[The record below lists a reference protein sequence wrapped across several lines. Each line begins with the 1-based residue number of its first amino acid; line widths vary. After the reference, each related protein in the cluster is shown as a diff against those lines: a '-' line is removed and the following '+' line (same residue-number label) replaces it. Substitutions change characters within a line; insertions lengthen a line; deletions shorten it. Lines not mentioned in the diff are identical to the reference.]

1 MKRTKHIVNIL
12 TAAVTL
18 LLTASCNVSYP
29 DLDLPQGEP
38 PTNDED
44 VNIDKTSILLY
55 TSNPAYF
62 SVVSDTRGSVG
73 TRGTGAFEPMETVA
87 YNRDKYLNAKF
98 HIFAFRAYND
108 ADPNGGQGVLTEAPS
123 MSRYCYAKRYAY
135 DEHKVLSKDNKDE
148 NNTSCLL
155 DGPDYEMGMPF
166 KFEPDQFIGTMNV
179 LTKDY
184 PEDIYYS
191 SRYQDVGYN
200 FFGYFVDDLD
210 LSNYTREKDKITY
223 DIEIDGYQDVLVGAA
238 KTPLTEAD
246 FAEGGIYEK
255 AARLTEEEKQK
266 ILNTPGNYSTF
277 AAHRNVHP
285 VVNMKHQLTM
295 LKFFAYPGASSAK
308 DVVIKDIS
316 VMTLTKGTLTVASRN
331 IDDCKLVFKPEN
343 EVDVLQ
349 KAVKLGEYQKETD
362 ESGETHNVYGK
373 IKPGLR
379 DEGYQVKWKD
389 EWVDNESQV
398 VPGVTHVPTTKEKM
412 DEASVELGAG
422 LLVAPQESY
431 VVTLTYLFPDGPL
444 DANNNYTMKE
454 HKTVYRITP
463 AKKEGEQASF
473 EKGLLYNVKIGV
485 YGLEKIQISGSVD
498 GWGKGEDIDIDQDK
512 NPNDPNINGY

>member
-108 ADPNGGQGVLTEAPS
+108 ADPNGGQGVLTEEPS
-123 MSRYCYAKRYAY
+123 MSRYRYAQDASEGNM
-135 DEHKVLSKDNKDE
+135 DEY
-148 NNTSCLL
+148 NTSCLL
-155 DGPDYEMGMPF
+155 DGPEYKLGMPF

-389 EWVDNESQV
+389 EWADNESQV

-431 VVTLTYLFPDGPL
+431 VVTLTYLFPDGPRG
-444 DANNNYTMKE
+444 AMKE

-512 NPNDPNINGY
+512 DPNNPDINGY

>member
-108 ADPNGGQGVLTEAPS
+108 ADPNGGQGVLTEEPS
-123 MSRYCYAKRYAY
+123 MSRYRYAQDASGGNM
-135 DEHKVLSKDNKDE
+135 DEY
-148 NNTSCLL
+148 NTSCLL
-155 DGPDYEMGMPF
+155 DGPEYKLGMPF

-184 PEDIYYS
+184 PDDIYYS

-255 AARLTEEEKQK
+255 AARLTEDEKQK

-389 EWVDNESQV
+389 EWADNESQV

-431 VVTLTYLFPDGPL
+431 VVTLTYLFPDGPRGQ
-444 DANNNYTMKE
+444 MKE

-512 NPNDPNINGY
+512 DPNNPDINGY

>member
-87 YNRDKYLNAKF
+87 YNREKYLNAKF

>member
-29 DLDLPQGEP
+29 DLDLPQEKP

-62 SVVSDTRGSVG
+62 SVVSYTRGSVG

-87 YNRDKYLNAKF
+87 YNREKYLNSKF
-98 HIFAFRAYND
+98 NIFAFRAYND

-123 MSRYCYAKRYAY
+123 MSRYCYAENA
-135 DEHKVLSKDNKDE
+135 SGDNKDE

-155 DGPDYEMGMPF
+155 DGPDYKLGMPF

-184 PEDIYYS
+184 PKDIYYS

-210 LSNYTREKDKITY
+210 LSNYKREQNKISY

-255 AARLTEEEKQK
+255 AARLTEDEKQK
-266 ILNTPGNYSTF
+266 ILNIPGNYSTF

-343 EVDVLQ
+343 GVDVLQ
-349 KAVKLGEYQKETD
+349 KAVKLGEFQKETD
-362 ESGETHNVYGK
+362 ENGKTHNVYGK
-373 IKPGLR
+373 IIPKLR
-379 DEGYQVKWKD
+379 DEGYQVEWKD
-389 EWVDNESQV
+389 EWADNESQV

-431 VVTLTYLFPDGPL
+431 VVTLTYLFPDQYGELQP
-444 DANNNYTMKE
+444 
-454 HKTVYRITP
+454 HKTEYKITP

-498 GWGKGEDIDIDQDK
+498 GWGDGGDIDIDQDK
-512 NPNDPNINGY
+512 DPNDPNINGY

>member
-29 DLDLPQGEP
+29 DLDLPQEKP

-108 ADPNGGQGVLTEAPS
+108 ADPNGGQGVLTEEPS
-123 MSRYCYAKRYAY
+123 MSRYRYAQDASEGNM
-135 DEHKVLSKDNKDE
+135 DEY
-148 NNTSCLL
+148 NTSCLL
-155 DGPDYEMGMPF
+155 DGPEYKLGMPF

-343 EVDVLQ
+343 GVDVLQ

-362 ESGETHNVYGK
+362 ELGKPHNVYGK
-373 IKPGLR
+373 IIPGLR
-379 DEGYQVKWKD
+379 KEGYQVEWKD

-431 VVTLTYLFPDGPL
+431 VVTLTYLFPDGP
-444 DANNNYTMKE
+444 YGEMKE
-454 HKTVYRITP
+454 HKTEYKITP

-473 EKGLLYNVKIGV
+473 EKGLSYNVKIGV
-485 YGLEKIQISGSVD
+485 YGLEKIQISGNVD
-498 GWGKGEDIDIDQDK
+498 GWKDAGNIDIDQDK
-512 NPNDPNINGY
+512 NPNDPDINGY

>member
-29 DLDLPQGEP
+29 DLDLQPGEP

-44 VNIDKTSILLY
+44 VNIEKTPILLY

-87 YNRDKYLNAKF
+87 YNREKYLNAKF
-98 HIFAFRAYND
+98 NIFAFRAYND
-108 ADPNGGQGVLTEAPS
+108 ADPNGGQGVLTEEPS
-123 MSRYCYAKRYAY
+123 MSRYRYAE
-135 DEHKVLSKDNKDE
+135 DASGGNKDE
-148 NNTSCLL
+148 YNTSCLL
-155 DGPDYEMGMPF
+155 DGPEYKSGMPF

-255 AARLTEEEKQK
+255 AASLTEDERQK
-266 ILNTPGNYSTF
+266 ILNIPGNYSTF

-343 EVDVLQ
+343 GVDVLQ
-349 KAVKLGEYQKETD
+349 KAVKLGEFQKETG
-362 ESGETHNVYGK
+362 ENGETHNVYGN

-379 DEGYQVKWKD
+379 DEGYQVMWKD

-431 VVTLTYLFPDGPL
+431 VVTLTYLFPGPNG
-444 DANNNYTMKE
+444 DKHE
-454 HKTVYRITP
+454 TVYKITP

-485 YGLEKIQISGSVD
+485 YGLENIQISGSVD

-512 NPNDPNINGY
+512 DPNDPNINGY

>member
-29 DLDLPQGEP
+29 DLDLPQEKP

-108 ADPNGGQGVLTEAPS
+108 ADPNGGQGVLTEEPS
-123 MSRYCYAKRYAY
+123 MSRYRYAKDAS
-135 DEHKVLSKDNKDE
+135 EDNKDE

-155 DGPDYEMGMPF
+155 DGPEYKLGMPF

-210 LSNYTREKDKITY
+210 LSNYKREQNKISY

-255 AARLTEEEKQK
+255 AASLTEDEKQK
-266 ILNTPGNYSTF
+266 LLSIPGTYSTF

-285 VVNMKHQLTM
+285 IVNMKHQLTM

-343 EVDVLQ
+343 GVDVLQ

-362 ESGETHNVYGK
+362 ENGETHNVYGN

-389 EWVDNESQV
+389 EWADNESQV

-431 VVTLTYLFPDGPL
+431 VVTLTYLFPDGP
-444 DANNNYTMKE
+444 YGEMKE
-454 HKTVYRITP
+454 HKTEYKITP
-463 AKKEGEQASF
+463 AKKDGEQASF

-512 NPNDPNINGY
+512 DPNDPNINGY

>member
-29 DLDLPQGEP
+29 DLDLPQEKP

-108 ADPNGGQGVLTEAPS
+108 ADPNGGQGVLTEEPS
-123 MSRYCYAKRYAY
+123 MSRYRYAE
-135 DEHKVLSKDNKDE
+135 DASEGNKDE
-148 NNTSCLL
+148 YNTSCLL
-155 DGPDYEMGMPF
+155 DGPEYKLGMPF

-266 ILNTPGNYSTF
+266 ILNIPGNYSTF

-343 EVDVLQ
+343 GVDVLQ
-349 KAVKLGEYQKETD
+349 KAVKLGEFQKETD
-362 ESGETHNVYGK
+362 ENGETHNVYGN

-389 EWVDNESQV
+389 EWADNESQV

-431 VVTLTYLFPDGPL
+431 VVTLTYLFPGPDG
-444 DANNNYTMKE
+444 DKHE
-454 HKTVYRITP
+454 TVYKITP
-463 AKKEGEQASF
+463 AKKDGEQASF

-485 YGLEKIQISGSVD
+485 YGLENIQISGSVD

-512 NPNDPNINGY
+512 DPNDPNINGY

>member
-44 VNIDKTSILLY
+44 VNIEKTPILLY

-87 YNRDKYLNAKF
+87 YNREKYLNAKF
-98 HIFAFRAYND
+98 NIFAFRAYND
-108 ADPNGGQGVLTEAPS
+108 ADPSGGQGVLTEAPS
-123 MSRYCYAKRYAY
+123 MSRYRYAKDA
-135 DEHKVLSKDNKDE
+135 SGDNWDE

-155 DGPDYEMGMPF
+155 DGPEYKSGMPF

-210 LSNYTREKDKITY
+210 LSNYKREQNKISY

-255 AARLTEEEKQK
+255 AASLTKDEKQK
-266 ILNTPGNYSTF
+266 ILNIPGNYSTF

-343 EVDVLQ
+343 GVDVLQ
-349 KAVKLGEYQKETD
+349 KAVKLGEFQKETD
-362 ESGETHNVYGK
+362 ESGETHNVYGN

-379 DEGYQVKWKD
+379 DEGYQVMWKD
-389 EWVDNESQV
+389 EWADNESQV

-431 VVTLTYLFPDGPL
+431 VVTLTYLFPDGPNG
-444 DANNNYTMKE
+444 DMKE
-454 HKTVYRITP
+454 HKTEYKITP

-512 NPNDPNINGY
+512 DPNDPNINGY

>member
-108 ADPNGGQGVLTEAPS
+108 AAPNGGQGVLTEEPS
-123 MSRYCYAKRYAY
+123 MSRFCYAEDAS
-135 DEHKVLSKDNKDE
+135 EGNKDE
-148 NNTSCLL
+148 YNTSCLL
-155 DGPDYEMGMPF
+155 DGPEYKLGMPF

-200 FFGYFVDDLD
+200 FFGYFTDDLD
-210 LSNYTREKDKITY
+210 LSNYTREKDKISY

-295 LKFFAYPGASSAK
+295 LKFFAYPGSSSAK

-389 EWVDNESQV
+389 EWADNEDQV
-398 VPGVTHVPTTKEKM
+398 KQDPSKHVPTTKEKM

-431 VVTLTYLFPDGPL
+431 VVTLTYLFPDAHGE
-444 DANNNYTMKE
+444 MKE
-454 HKTVYRITP
+454 HKTEYKITP
-463 AKKEGEQASF
+463 AKKEGEQTIF

-512 NPNDPNINGY
+512 DPNNPDINGY

>member
-29 DLDLPQGEP
+29 DLDLPQEKP

-108 ADPNGGQGVLTEAPS
+108 ADPNGGQGVLTEEPS
-123 MSRYCYAKRYAY
+123 MSRYRYAQDASEGNM
-135 DEHKVLSKDNKDE
+135 DEY
-148 NNTSCLL
+148 NTSCLL
-155 DGPDYEMGMPF
+155 DGPEYKLGMPF

-200 FFGYFVDDLD
+200 FFGYFTDDLD

-398 VPGVTHVPTTKEKM
+398 VPGVTHVPTAKEKM

-431 VVTLTYLFPDGPL
+431 IVTLTYLFPDGPNG
-444 DANNNYTMKE
+444 DMKE
-454 HKTVYRITP
+454 HKTEYKITP

>member
-29 DLDLPQGEP
+29 DLDLPHEEP

-87 YNRDKYLNAKF
+87 YNRDKYLNSKF

-108 ADPNGGQGVLTEAPS
+108 ADPNGGQGVLTEEPS
-123 MSRYCYAKRYAY
+123 MSRYRYAQDASGGNM
-135 DEHKVLSKDNKDE
+135 DEY
-148 NNTSCLL
+148 NTSCLL
-155 DGPDYEMGMPF
+155 DGPEYKLGMPF

-191 SRYQDVGYN
+191 YRYQDVGYN

-210 LSNYTREKDKITY
+210 LTNYTREKDKISY

-266 ILNTPGNYSTF
+266 ILNIPGNYSTF

-373 IKPGLR
+373 IIPKLR
-379 DEGYQVKWKD
+379 DEGYQVEWKD
-389 EWVDNESQV
+389 EWADNESQV
-398 VPGVTHVPTTKEKM
+398 VPGVTHVPTTKLKM

-431 VVTLTYLFPDGPL
+431 VVTLTYLFPDGP
-444 DANNNYTMKE
+444 YGEMKE
-454 HKTVYRITP
+454 HKTVYKITP

-512 NPNDPNINGY
+512 NPNDPDINGY

>member
-44 VNIDKTSILLY
+44 VNIEKTPILLY

-87 YNRDKYLNAKF
+87 YNREKYLNAKF

-108 ADPNGGQGVLTEAPS
+108 ADPSGGQGVLTEAPS
-123 MSRYCYAKRYAY
+123 MSRYCYAKDASGDNW
-135 DEHKVLSKDNKDE
+135 DEH
-148 NNTSCLL
+148 NTSCLL
-155 DGPDYEMGMPF
+155 DGPEYKSGMPF

-210 LSNYTREKDKITY
+210 LSNYKREQNKISY

-255 AARLTEEEKQK
+255 AASLTEDERQK
-266 ILNTPGNYSTF
+266 ILNIPGNYSTF

-343 EVDVLQ
+343 GVDVLQ
-349 KAVKLGEYQKETD
+349 KAVKLGEFQKETD
-362 ESGETHNVYGK
+362 ENGETHNVYGY

-379 DEGYQVKWKD
+379 DEGYQVEWKD
-389 EWVDNESQV
+389 EWADNESQV

-431 VVTLTYLFPDGPL
+431 VVTLTYLFPDGP
-444 DANNNYTMKE
+444 YGEMKE
-454 HKTVYRITP
+454 HKTEYRITP
-463 AKKEGEQASF
+463 AKKEGEEASF

-512 NPNDPNINGY
+512 DPNDPNINGY

>member
-29 DLDLPQGEP
+29 DLDLPHEEP

-87 YNRDKYLNAKF
+87 YNRDKYLNSKF

-108 ADPNGGQGVLTEAPS
+108 ADPNGGQGVLTEEPS
-123 MSRYCYAKRYAY
+123 MSRYRYAQDASGGNM
-135 DEHKVLSKDNKDE
+135 DEY
-148 NNTSCLL
+148 NTSCLL
-155 DGPDYEMGMPF
+155 DGPEYKLGMPF

-191 SRYQDVGYN
+191 YRYQDVGYN

-210 LSNYTREKDKITY
+210 LTNYTREKDKISY

-266 ILNTPGNYSTF
+266 ILNIPGNYSTF

-373 IKPGLR
+373 IIPKLR
-379 DEGYQVKWKD
+379 DEGYQVEWKD
-389 EWVDNESQV
+389 EWADNESQV

-431 VVTLTYLFPDGPL
+431 VVTLTYLFPDGP
-444 DANNNYTMKE
+444 YGEMKE
-454 HKTVYRITP
+454 HKTVYKITP

-512 NPNDPNINGY
+512 NPNDPDINGY

>member
-108 ADPNGGQGVLTEAPS
+108 ADPNGGQGVLTEEPS
-123 MSRYCYAKRYAY
+123 MSRYRYAQDASGGNM
-135 DEHKVLSKDNKDE
+135 DEY
-148 NNTSCLL
+148 NTSCLL
-155 DGPDYEMGMPF
+155 DGPEYKLGMPF

-431 VVTLTYLFPDGPL
+431 VVTLTYLFPTDL
-444 DANNNYTMKE
+444 LM
-454 HKTVYRITP
+454 RI
-463 AKKEGEQASF
+463 
-473 EKGLLYNVKIGV
+473 I
-485 YGLEKIQISGSVD
+485 IIR
-498 GWGKGEDIDIDQDK
+498 
-512 NPNDPNINGY
+512 

>member
-123 MSRYCYAKRYAY
+123 MSRYCYAENA
-135 DEHKVLSKDNKDE
+135 SGDNKDE
-148 NNTSCLL
+148 HNTSCLL
-155 DGPDYEMGMPF
+155 DGPDYKLGMPF

-184 PEDIYYS
+184 PKDIYYS

-210 LSNYTREKDKITY
+210 LSNYKREQNKISY

-255 AARLTEEEKQK
+255 AASLTEDEKQK
-266 ILNTPGNYSTF
+266 ILNIPGNYSTF

-285 VVNMKHQLTM
+285 VVNMKHQLT
-295 LKFFAYPGASSAK
+295 
-308 DVVIKDIS
+308 
-316 VMTLTKGTLTVASRN
+316 
-331 IDDCKLVFKPEN
+331 KPLE
-343 EVDVLQ
+343 Q
-349 KAVKLGEYQKETD
+349 KAT
-362 ESGETHNVYGK
+362 
-373 IKPGLR
+373 I
-379 DEGYQVKWKD
+379 
-389 EWVDNESQV
+389 
-398 VPGVTHVPTTKEKM
+398 KM
-412 DEASVELGAG
+412 DGVKAFEPGK
-422 LLVAPQESY
+422 SY
-431 VVTLTYLFPDGPL
+431 KVT
-444 DANNNYTMKE
+444 
-454 HKTVYRITP
+454 IT
-463 AKKEGEQASF
+463 
-473 EKGLLYNVKIGV
+473 V
-485 YGLEKIQISGSVD
+485 YGLQEIEVTATLVPWADGGS
-498 GWGKGEDIDIDQDK
+498 IDIDDDR
-512 NPNDPNINGY
+512 NPNEGEYTEPTPATPEPIEP

>member
-29 DLDLPQGEP
+29 DLDLPHEEP

-44 VNIDKTSILLY
+44 VNIDKISILLY

-62 SVVSDTRGSVG
+62 SVVSDKRGSVG

-87 YNRDKYLNAKF
+87 YNRDKYLNSKF

-108 ADPNGGQGVLTEAPS
+108 ADPNGGQGVLTEEPS
-123 MSRYCYAKRYAY
+123 MSRYRYAQDASGGNM
-135 DEHKVLSKDNKDE
+135 DEY
-148 NNTSCLL
+148 NTSCLL
-155 DGPDYEMGMPF
+155 DGPEYKLGMPF

-191 SRYQDVGYN
+191 YRYQDVGYN

-210 LSNYTREKDKITY
+210 LTNYTREKDKISY

-266 ILNTPGNYSTF
+266 ILNIPGNYSTF

-373 IKPGLR
+373 IIPKLR
-379 DEGYQVKWKD
+379 DEGYQVEWKD
-389 EWVDNESQV
+389 EWADNESQV

-431 VVTLTYLFPDGPL
+431 VVTLTYLFPDGP
-444 DANNNYTMKE
+444 YGEMKE
-454 HKTVYRITP
+454 HKTVYKITP

-512 NPNDPNINGY
+512 NPNDPDINGY

>member
-1 MKRTKHIVNIL
+1 MW
-12 TAAVTL
+12 
-18 LLTASCNVSYP
+18 
-29 DLDLPQGEP
+29 
-38 PTNDED
+38 
-44 VNIDKTSILLY
+44 
-55 TSNPAYF
+55 
-62 SVVSDTRGSVG
+62 
-73 TRGTGAFEPMETVA
+73 
-87 YNRDKYLNAKF
+87 
-98 HIFAFRAYND
+98 
-108 ADPNGGQGVLTEAPS
+108 
-123 MSRYCYAKRYAY
+123 
-135 DEHKVLSKDNKDE
+135 
-148 NNTSCLL
+148 
-155 DGPDYEMGMPF
+155 
-166 KFEPDQFIGTMNV
+166 

-343 EVDVLQ
+343 GVDVLQ
-349 KAVKLGEYQKETD
+349 KAVKLGEFQKETG
-362 ESGETHNVYGK
+362 ENGETHNVYGK
-373 IKPGLR
+373 IIPKLR

-389 EWVDNESQV
+389 EWADNESQV

-431 VVTLTYLFPDGPL
+431 VVTLTYEFPDGP
-444 DANNNYTMKE
+444 NGEMKE
-454 HKTVYRITP
+454 HKTEYKITP

-473 EKGLLYNVKIGV
+473 EKGLLYNIKIGV
-485 YGLEKIQISGSVD
+485 FGLEKIQISGNVK
-498 GWGKGEDIDIDQDK
+498 GWGDGGDIEIDQDK

>member
-123 MSRYCYAKRYAY
+123 MSRYCYATGYAY
-135 DEHKVLSKDNKDE
+135 DKHKVLSEDNKDK

-155 DGPDYEMGMPF
+155 DGPDYEKGMPF

-184 PEDIYYS
+184 PQDIYYS

-210 LSNYTREKDKITY
+210 LSNYKREQNKISY

-255 AARLTEEEKQK
+255 AASLTEDEKQK
-266 ILNTPGNYSTF
+266 LLSIPGTYSTF

-343 EVDVLQ
+343 GVDVLQ

-362 ESGETHNVYGK
+362 ENGETHNVYGN

-389 EWVDNESQV
+389 EWADNESQV

-431 VVTLTYLFPDGPL
+431 VVTLTYLFPDGPNG
-444 DANNNYTMKE
+444 APKE
-454 HKTVYRITP
+454 HKTEYRITP

-473 EKGLLYNVKIGV
+473 EKGLLYNIKIGV
-485 YGLEKIQISGSVD
+485 FGLEKIQISGNVK
-498 GWGKGEDIDIDQDK
+498 GWGDGGDIEIDQDK

>member
-38 PTNDED
+38 PTNDGD

-108 ADPNGGQGVLTEAPS
+108 VDPNGGQGVLTEEPS
-123 MSRYCYAKRYAY
+123 MSRYRYAQDASGGNM
-135 DEHKVLSKDNKDE
+135 DEY
-148 NNTSCLL
+148 NTSCLL
-155 DGPDYEMGMPF
+155 DGPEYKLGMPF
-166 KFEPDQFIGTMNV
+166 KFEPDQFIDTMNV

-431 VVTLTYLFPDGPL
+431 VVTLTYLFPYGPL

>member
-87 YNRDKYLNAKF
+87 YNREKYLNAKF

-108 ADPNGGQGVLTEAPS
+108 ADPSGGQGVLTEAPS
-123 MSRYCYAKRYAY
+123 MSRYCYAKDASGDNW
-135 DEHKVLSKDNKDE
+135 DEH
-148 NNTSCLL
+148 NTSCLL
-155 DGPDYEMGMPF
+155 DGPEYKSGMPF

-200 FFGYFVDDLD
+200 FFGYYVDDLD
-210 LSNYTREKDKITY
+210 LSNYKREQNKISY

-255 AARLTEEEKQK
+255 AASLTEDERQK
-266 ILNTPGNYSTF
+266 ILNIPGNYSTF

-343 EVDVLQ
+343 GVDVLQ
-349 KAVKLGEYQKETD
+349 KAVKLGEFQKETD
-362 ESGETHNVYGK
+362 ESGETHNVYGN

-379 DEGYQVKWKD
+379 DEGYQVEWKD
-389 EWVDNESQV
+389 EWADNESQV
-398 VPGVTHVPTTKEKM
+398 VAGVTHVPTTKEKM

-431 VVTLTYLFPDGPL
+431 VVTLTYLFPDGP
-444 DANNNYTMKE
+444 YGEMKE
-454 HKTVYRITP
+454 HKTEYKITP

-512 NPNDPNINGY
+512 DPNDPDINGY

>member
-1 MKRTKHIVNIL
+1 M

-108 ADPNGGQGVLTEAPS
+108 ADPNGGQGVLTEEPS
-123 MSRYCYAKRYAY
+123 MSRYRYAQDASEGNM
-135 DEHKVLSKDNKDE
+135 DEY
-148 NNTSCLL
+148 NTSCLL
-155 DGPDYEMGMPF
+155 DGPEYKLGMPF

-200 FFGYFVDDLD
+200 FFGYFTDDLD

-316 VMTLTKGTLTVASRN
+316 VMTLTKG
-331 IDDCKLVFKPEN
+331 KP
-343 EVDVLQ
+343 
-349 KAVKLGEYQKETD
+349 
-362 ESGETHNVYGK
+362 
-373 IKPGLR
+373 
-379 DEGYQVKWKD
+379 
-389 EWVDNESQV
+389 
-398 VPGVTHVPTTKEKM
+398 
-412 DEASVELGAG
+412 
-422 LLVAPQESY
+422 
-431 VVTLTYLFPDGPL
+431 
-444 DANNNYTMKE
+444 
-454 HKTVYRITP
+454 
-463 AKKEGEQASF
+463 
-473 EKGLLYNVKIGV
+473 
-485 YGLEKIQISGSVD
+485 
-498 GWGKGEDIDIDQDK
+498 
-512 NPNDPNINGY
+512 

>member
-73 TRGTGAFEPMETVA
+73 TRGTGAFEPMETVV

-108 ADPNGGQGVLTEAPS
+108 ADPNGGQGVLTEEPS
-123 MSRYCYAKRYAY
+123 MSRYRYAQDASEGNM
-135 DEHKVLSKDNKDE
+135 DEY
-148 NNTSCLL
+148 NTSCLL
-155 DGPDYEMGMPF
+155 DGPEYKLGMPF

-473 EKGLLYNVKIGV
+473 EKGLLQLSRKLLGRKATTTLTSF
-485 YGLEKIQISGSVD
+485 G
-498 GWGKGEDIDIDQDK
+498 
-512 NPNDPNINGY
+512 

>member
-108 ADPNGGQGVLTEAPS
+108 ADPNGGQGVLTEEPS
-123 MSRYCYAKRYAY
+123 MSRYRYAQDASEGNM
-135 DEHKVLSKDNKDE
+135 DEY
-148 NNTSCLL
+148 NTSCLL
-155 DGPDYEMGMPF
+155 DGPEYKLGMPF

-200 FFGYFVDDLD
+200 FFGYFTDDLD

-349 KAVKLGEYQKETD
+349 KAVKLGEFQKETD

-389 EWVDNESQV
+389 EWADNEGQV

-431 VVTLTYLFPDGPL
+431 IVTLTYLFPDGPNG
-444 DANNNYTMKE
+444 DMKE
-454 HKTVYRITP
+454 HKTEYKITP

-512 NPNDPNINGY
+512 NPNDPDINGY

>member
-108 ADPNGGQGVLTEAPS
+108 ADPNGGQGVLTEEPS
-123 MSRYCYAKRYAY
+123 MSRYRYAQDASEGNM
-135 DEHKVLSKDNKDE
+135 DEY
-148 NNTSCLL
+148 NTSCLL
-155 DGPDYEMGMPF
+155 DGPEYKLGMPF

-200 FFGYFVDDLD
+200 FFGYFTDDLD

-266 ILNTPGNYSTF
+266 ILNIPGNYSTF

-389 EWVDNESQV
+389 EWADNESQV

-431 VVTLTYLFPDGPL
+431 VVTLTYLFPDGPRGQ
-444 DANNNYTMKE
+444 MKE
-454 HKTVYRITP
+454 HKTVYKITP
-463 AKKEGEQASF
+463 VKKEGEQASF
-473 EKGLLYNVKIGV
+473 EKGLLYNIKIGV
-485 YGLEKIQISGSVD
+485 FGLEKIHVSGSVD
-498 GWGKGEDIDIDQDK
+498 PWGNGGNIDIDQDK
-512 NPNDPNINGY
+512 DPNDPNINGC

>member
-87 YNRDKYLNAKF
+87 YNRDKYLNSKF

-108 ADPNGGQGVLTEAPS
+108 ADPNGGQGVLTEEPS
-123 MSRYCYAKRYAY
+123 MSRYRYAQDASGGNM
-135 DEHKVLSKDNKDE
+135 DEY
-148 NNTSCLL
+148 NTSCLL
-155 DGPDYEMGMPF
+155 DGPEYKLGMPF

-191 SRYQDVGYN
+191 YRYQDVGYN

-210 LSNYTREKDKITY
+210 LSNYTREKDKISY

-266 ILNTPGNYSTF
+266 ILNIPGNYSTF

-362 ESGETHNVYGK
+362 ENGKTHNVYGK
-373 IKPGLR
+373 IIPKLR

-389 EWVDNESQV
+389 EWADNESQV

-431 VVTLTYLFPDGPL
+431 VVTLTYLFPDGPRGE
-444 DANNNYTMKE
+444 MKE
-454 HKTVYRITP
+454 HKTEYKITP

-512 NPNDPNINGY
+512 DPNDPNINGY

>member
-108 ADPNGGQGVLTEAPS
+108 ADPNGGQGVLTEEPS
-123 MSRYCYAKRYAY
+123 MSRYRYAQDASGGNM
-135 DEHKVLSKDNKDE
+135 DEY
-148 NNTSCLL
+148 NTSCLL
-155 DGPDYEMGMPF
+155 DGPEYKLGMPF

-184 PEDIYYS
+184 PKDIYYS

-266 ILNTPGNYSTF
+266 ILNIPGNYSTF

-389 EWVDNESQV
+389 EWADNESQV

-431 VVTLTYLFPDGPL
+431 VVTLTYLFPDGPRGQ
-444 DANNNYTMKE
+444 MKE

-512 NPNDPNINGY
+512 DPNNPDINGY

>member
-38 PTNDED
+38 PTSDED

-87 YNRDKYLNAKF
+87 YNRDKYLNSKF

-108 ADPNGGQGVLTEAPS
+108 ADPNGGQGVLTEEPS
-123 MSRYCYAKRYAY
+123 MSRYRYAQDASGGNM
-135 DEHKVLSKDNKDE
+135 DEY
-148 NNTSCLL
+148 NTSCLL
-155 DGPDYEMGMPF
+155 DGPEYKLGMPF

-191 SRYQDVGYN
+191 YRYQDVGYN

-210 LSNYTREKDKITY
+210 LSNYTREKDKISY

-266 ILNTPGNYSTF
+266 ILNIPGNYSTF

-362 ESGETHNVYGK
+362 ENGKTHNVYGK
-373 IKPGLR
+373 IIPKLR

-389 EWVDNESQV
+389 EWADNESQV

-431 VVTLTYLFPDGPL
+431 VVTLTYLFPDGPRGE
-444 DANNNYTMKE
+444 MKE
-454 HKTVYRITP
+454 HKTEYKITP

-512 NPNDPNINGY
+512 DPNDPNINGY

>member
-87 YNRDKYLNAKF
+87 YNRDKYLNSKF

-108 ADPNGGQGVLTEAPS
+108 ADPDGGQGVLTEAPS
-123 MSRYCYAKRYAY
+123 MLRFRYAKDASGDNW
-135 DEHKVLSKDNKDE
+135 DEY
-148 NNTSCLL
+148 NTSCLL
-155 DGPDYEMGMPF
+155 DGPEYKLGMPF

-191 SRYQDVGYN
+191 YRYQDVGYN

-210 LSNYTREKDKITY
+210 LSNYTREKDKISY

-246 FAEGGIYEK
+246 FSEGGIYEK
-255 AARLTEEEKQK
+255 AARLTEDEKQK
-266 ILNTPGNYSTF
+266 ILNIPGNYSTF

-343 EVDVLQ
+343 GVDVLQ
-349 KAVKLGEYQKETD
+349 KAVKLGEFQKETD

-389 EWVDNESQV
+389 EWADNESQV

-431 VVTLTYLFPDGPL
+431 VVTLTYLFPDGPRGQ
-444 DANNNYTMKE
+444 MKE
-454 HKTVYRITP
+454 HKTEYKITP

-512 NPNDPNINGY
+512 NPNDPDINGY

>member
-18 LLTASCNVSYP
+18 LLTASYNVSYP

-87 YNRDKYLNAKF
+87 YNREKYLNAKF

-108 ADPNGGQGVLTEAPS
+108 ADPNGGQGVLTEEPS
-123 MSRYCYAKRYAY
+123 MSRYRYAE
-135 DEHKVLSKDNKDE
+135 DASEGNKDE
-148 NNTSCLL
+148 YNTSCLL
-155 DGPDYEMGMPF
+155 DGPEYKLGMPF

-308 DVVIKDIS
+308 DVV
-316 VMTLTKGTLTVASRN
+316 MLTTQLAADTTSGVIALTM
-331 IDDCKLVFKPEN
+331 
-343 EVDVLQ
+343 LQ
-349 KAVKLGEYQKETD
+349 
-362 ESGETHNVYGK
+362 
-373 IKPGLR
+373 
-379 DEGYQVKWKD
+379 
-389 EWVDNESQV
+389 
-398 VPGVTHVPTTKEKM
+398 
-412 DEASVELGAG
+412 
-422 LLVAPQESY
+422 
-431 VVTLTYLFPDGPL
+431 
-444 DANNNYTMKE
+444 
-454 HKTVYRITP
+454 
-463 AKKEGEQASF
+463 
-473 EKGLLYNVKIGV
+473 
-485 YGLEKIQISGSVD
+485 
-498 GWGKGEDIDIDQDK
+498 
-512 NPNDPNINGY
+512 

>member
-87 YNRDKYLNAKF
+87 YNREKYLNAKF

-123 MSRYCYAKRYAY
+123 MSRYCYAKDASGDNW
-135 DEHKVLSKDNKDE
+135 DEH
-148 NNTSCLL
+148 NTSCLL
-155 DGPDYEMGMPF
+155 DGPEYKSGMPF

-210 LSNYTREKDKITY
+210 LSNYTREKDKISY

-255 AARLTEEEKQK
+255 AASLTEDERQK
-266 ILNTPGNYSTF
+266 ILNIPGNYSTF

-343 EVDVLQ
+343 GVDVLQ
-349 KAVKLGEYQKETD
+349 KAVKLGEFQKETD
-362 ESGETHNVYGK
+362 ENGETHNVYGN

-379 DEGYQVKWKD
+379 DEGYQVMWKD
-389 EWVDNESQV
+389 EWADNESQV

-431 VVTLTYLFPDGPL
+431 VVTLTYLFPDQYGELKP
-444 DANNNYTMKE
+444 
-454 HKTVYRITP
+454 HKTEYRITP

-512 NPNDPNINGY
+512 DPNNPDINGY